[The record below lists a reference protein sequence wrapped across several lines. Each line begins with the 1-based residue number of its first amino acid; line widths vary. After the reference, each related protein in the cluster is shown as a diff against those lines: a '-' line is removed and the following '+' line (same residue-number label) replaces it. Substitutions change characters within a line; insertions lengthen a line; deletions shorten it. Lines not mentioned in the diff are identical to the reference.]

1 MMKQEKMDQYFM
13 RVAQLTAELS
23 YAKRKKVGAILVK
36 DNRIISIGYNGTP
49 KGWVSNEC
57 EDMLP
62 DGSLV
67 TKPYVVH
74 AEANALFW
82 CAKTE
87 IITNGSTMYLTLSPC
102 ATCALGLIQSGIVR
116 VVYLETY
123 RDLIGVEVLKK
134 AGIQVE
140 QLQLSPSLS

>member
-1 MMKQEKMDQYFM
+1 M

-23 YAKRKKVGAILVK
+23 YAKRKKVGAVLAK
-36 DNRIISIGYNGTP
+36 DSRIISIGYNGTP
-49 KGWVSNEC
+49 HGWDNCC
-57 EDMLP
+57 EEVMP
-62 DGSLV
+62 DGSLK
-67 TKPYVVH
+67 TKSCVVH

-116 VVYLETY
+116 VVYLEAY
-123 RDLIGVEVLKK
+123 RDLTGVEVLEK
-134 AGIQVE
+134 AGIHVE
-140 QLQLSPSLS
+140 QLSLLPNINSF